1 MRYPKYGTTH
11 EEAIVM
17 LVSINGAEVLRSNGM
32 LGPVRHN
39 TVITLFIS
47 MIIVAAKLAIEI
59 ACVFPP

>member
-1 MRYPKYGTTH
+1 
-11 EEAIVM
+11 M